1 MNAPSDPFYFD
12 KTDLFNKIKRIES
25 VLGLGSFDV
34 DQVMARLNNIETT
47 LDSINTS
54 YTTKTYVDN
63 RLLAKVSK
71 SGDSMLGNLALLTT
85 PVDANHLVTKQYVQ
99 DLIAE
104 INGLDVSLLAT
115 KAYVDSKV
123 DELGQID
130 SSLYATKLYVD
141 NELGNKISKFG
152 DTLYGELILSDNATK
167 PLHPVSKQQMDA
179 TLSNVAITGNLD
191 W

>member
-1 MNAPSDPFYFD
+1 MNAPTDPFYFD
-12 KTDLFNKIKRIES
+12 KTDLFKKIKNIES
-25 VLGLGSFDV
+25 VLGLGSFD
-34 DQVMARLNNIETT
+34 IEEVVLR
-47 LDSINTS
+47 LDSIEATLNAINTS

-63 RLLAKVSK
+63 RLLSKVSK
-71 SGDSMLGNLALLTT
+71 SGDSMLGNLALLTN
-85 PVDANHLVTKQYVQ
+85 PVDGNHLVTKQYVQ
-99 DLIAE
+99 DLITE

-115 KAYVDSKV
+115 KAYVDSAVAEIGQV
-123 DELGQID
+123 DT
-130 SSLYATKLYVD
+130 SLLATKLYVD

-167 PLHPVSKQQMDA
+167 PLHPVSKQQLDA

>member
-1 MNAPSDPFYFD
+1 MNAPTDPFYFD

-34 DQVMARLNNIETT
+34 DQVMARLNSIETT

>member
-1 MNAPSDPFYFD
+1 MSGALDPFYFD

-34 DQVMARLNNIETT
+34 DQVIAR
-47 LDSINTS
+47 LDSIEQTLNTINTN

-63 RLLAKVSK
+63 RLIQKVSK
-71 SGDSMLGNLALLTT
+71 TGDSLLGNLALLTNPT
-85 PVDANHLVTKQYVQ
+85 ENNHLVTKQYVQ

-104 INGLDVSLLAT
+104 INGLDIALLAT
-115 KAYVDSKV
+115 KEYVDSKV
-123 DELGQID
+123 AEVGEID
-130 SSLYATKLYVD
+130 TSLLATKLYVD
-141 NELGNKISKFG
+141 SGMANKISKFG

-167 PLHPVSKQQMDA
+167 PLHPVTKQQFDS
-179 TLSNVAITGNLD
+179 TLSNVAITGDLH